1 MGHNAPITTHAASAE
16 QATTAQ
22 PAVTECDPRKVITP
36 LDPSR
41 VEACLRDLGLLEK
54 WAHIVDGLRH
64 GFDVGVREPVLATH
78 TPQNHAS
85 ASMDPASI
93 DAYITEEQAAGRY
106 SNAFDVDHLEAL
118 IGPFRS
124 APLGLV
130 PKPHSDK
137 LRLIQ
142 DLSYPRND
150 VRLSCTLVTPTPT
163 H

>member
-1 MGHNAPITTHAASAE
+1 MRAASVE
-16 QATTAQ
+16 QPTTVQ
-22 PAVTECDPRKVITP
+22 PAATECDPRKVVTP
-36 LDPSR
+36 LDPGR

-54 WAHIVDGLRH
+54 WAHIVDGLRR
-64 GFDVGVREPVLATH
+64 GFDVGAREPVLVTH

-85 ASMDPASI
+85 ASMDPATI
-93 DAYITEEQAAGRY
+93 DAYVAEEQAAGRY
-106 SNAFDVDHLEAL
+106 SSAFDADDLEAL

-137 LRLIQ
+137 FRLIQ

-150 VRLSCTLVTPTPT
+150 VRLSCTLVTITST